1 MKKKKFCIP
10 KILHTVTFENKIQPE
25 KRLNPCFD
33 ISPPREGF

>member
-33 ISPPREGF
+33 IFPPREGF